1 MAPLFRLTGAKIRT
15 FLNLAIDN
23 AIFLIFYFVKSTNS
37 LITIMV
43 GTDTDFVLHVL
54 RQTES
59 TLCNDVER
67 ITLDLPEV
75 MRKICLPNASV

>member
-43 GTDTDFVLHVL
+43 GTDTDF
-54 RQTES
+54 E
-59 TLCNDVER
+59 
-67 ITLDLPEV
+67 
-75 MRKICLPNASV
+75 